1 MPAASTNPDIFL
13 YRAALVGEHHR
24 CGFML
29 ATIAD
34 RLGVSLRRAERMA
47 IAAAKAGLVKLE
59 FGTIT

>member
-1 MPAASTNPDIFL
+1 MW
-13 YRAALVGEHHR
+13 V
-24 CGFML
+24 ML

>member
-1 MPAASTNPDIFL
+1 MW
-13 YRAALVGEHHR
+13 V
-24 CGFML
+24 ML

-59 FGTIT
+59 FGTITMTGEGQERGLMPRRAPLPRLRL